1 MDRWVDLDGS
11 MGGFKGSRCDLHKP
25 DIQHWQEIVAIK
37 IVPK

>member
-1 MDRWVDLDGS
+1 MDGWMDGLNDL
-11 MGGFKGSRCDLHKP
+11 KGASSDLHKP